1 MATSFT
7 QGTLS
12 LIILQAISIHL
23 PCITRRFFRALL
35 PSWLLIQSFYRV
47 KLLLSPVV

>member
-1 MATSFT
+1 MGTSFT

-23 PCITRRFFRALL
+23 PCVTRDSFVLYF
-35 PSWLLIQSFYRV
+35 PHGYQS
-47 KLLLSPVV
+47 KASTG